1 MTKLHLILALAFAV
15 GAAFGAC
22 SGGSDGGGGTA
33 PATENVSFT
42 DDIQPIF
49 NSSCASSLC
58 HGTAES
64 AGLNL
69 TQGSSYD
76 ELRNVTSTSEPPK
89 LRVAPGNAA
98 GSYIVI
104 KLEGNQTVGD
114 KMPRGGSL
122 SSAQIT
128 SIRTW
133 IDEGAENN

>member
-1 MTKLHLILALAFAV
+1 MNKLHLILALTFAV

-33 PATENVSFT
+33 PPIEDVSFA

-49 NSSCASSLC
+49 NSSCTSSQC
-58 HGTAES
+58 HGADES
-64 AGLNL
+64 AGLDL
-69 TQGSSYD
+69 TQGSSYG
-76 ELRNVTSTSEPPK
+76 ELWNVTSTSEPPK

-104 KLEGNQTVGD
+104 KLEGTQTVGE